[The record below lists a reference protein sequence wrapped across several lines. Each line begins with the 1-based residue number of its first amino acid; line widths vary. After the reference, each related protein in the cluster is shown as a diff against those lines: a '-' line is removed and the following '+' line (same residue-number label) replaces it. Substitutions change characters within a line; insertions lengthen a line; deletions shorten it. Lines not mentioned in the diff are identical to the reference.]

1 MGARVFSSVLVLLV
15 CGFVVYAGL
24 LPWRESMLVERM
36 NREEIPLESKSFLP
50 YAEQPGRIQARRWVA
65 GSSGSAEDAEFQ
77 IRDSIKNRPLYAP
90 SWLDLAEVSLKQGKR
105 EDAKDYVETAT
116 ALWPNRRLLLWE
128 AAMLW
133 IRLGEREKAL
143 HTLRAYLRSRPNHL
157 QRVAV
162 LAARLEPDPDKM
174 IQAVVP
180 KEPPRG
186 KEEGHYLERFLYYA
200 IKQGNMPLAD
210 AAWSRLANK
219 MLENREIVQAYIN
232 FLVRE
237 KERDRAVSVWESAG
251 GAKAME
257 TIVNG
262 GFEQELAQAGFGW
275 IARDVKGAKWE
286 RDDEISYQGKHSLRI
301 DFNGR
306 ENIAYHHLWQLVPAQ
321 PGGRYRL
328 RGQWRGAYVTTRSNP
343 YFQVFSVAAE
353 KNVSARSES
362 KRLTWDWQP
371 FEMDLTMPEDA
382 WFLTVRL
389 RRNKT
394 DALDNLISGAIWLDE
409 ISLETVSRGVQ

>member
-1 MGARVFSSVLVLLV
+1 
-15 CGFVVYAGL
+15 
-24 LPWRESMLVERM
+24 
-36 NREEIPLESKSFLP
+36 
-50 YAEQPGRIQARRWVA
+50 
-65 GSSGSAEDAEFQ
+65 
-77 IRDSIKNRPLYAP
+77 
-90 SWLDLAEVSLKQGKR
+90 
-105 EDAKDYVETAT
+105 
-116 ALWPNRRLLLWE
+116 
-128 AAMLW
+128 
-133 IRLGEREKAL
+133 
-143 HTLRAYLRSRPNHL
+143 
-157 QRVAV
+157 
-162 LAARLEPDPDKM
+162 
-174 IQAVVP
+174 
-180 KEPPRG
+180 
-186 KEEGHYLERFLYYA
+186 
-200 IKQGNMPLAD
+200 
-210 AAWSRLANK
+210 
-219 MLENREIVQAYIN
+219 
-232 FLVRE
+232 
-237 KERDRAVSVWESAG
+237 
-251 GAKAME
+251 ME

-286 RDDEISYQGKHSLRI
+286 RDDEISYQGKYSLRI
-301 DFNGR
+301 DFNGK